1 MEVIVCRGVED
12 HLSKTPTN
20 SGTKQVLLTYKSRKA
35 TSQKGKT
42 MSTINTNEHNN
53 TMNTNNKEEVTMMTI
68 EEAKRVIK
76 ESLGKR
82 MTLAEVAK
90 IDELRK
96 FVDENE
102 KQDVASINAN
112 STVATPVTKAPTKAP
127 TKAAKPAAASK
138 DTKAYRTNM
147 DAGVTKMTNEELSLK
162 ALYEK
167 FPVVLAQGTVINL
180 LQEAI
185 DNGTLMELIKA
196 SADAHHSGDV
206 LAQVK
211 VLRINLSSKKTNLKK
226 GIGTH
231 GSVEIEEIRIETLD
245 TFFNKLYEELG
256 GKKTAGKFGRV
267 SADSKA
273 KYDLDDADINALA
286 ECNDIAVLT
295 AYYNS
300 IASFKA
306 KNAQKTKHKD
316 GNFCGYWSGAALARI
331 DYMVAVI
338 NRRREIIRK
347 GSSLIVPVYAP
358 KPNDWYDADEQ
369 ATAQPTQAE
378 AQLDALRAKFT
389 EELMAKKG
397 GKALTKKELE
407 MIDTAVETYSKFM
420 S

>member
-1 MEVIVCRGVED
+1 
-12 HLSKTPTN
+12 
-20 SGTKQVLLTYKSRKA
+20 
-35 TSQKGKT
+35 
-42 MSTINTNEHNN
+42 
-53 TMNTNNKEEVTMMTI
+53 MMTV

-82 MTLAEVAK
+82 MTLAEAAK

-112 STVATPVTKAPTKAP
+112 SAVTTLVTKAP
-127 TKAAKPAAASK
+127 TKAAKPTAASK

-147 DAGVTKMTNEELSLK
+147 AAGVTKMTNEELSLK

-167 FPVVLAQGTVINL
+167 FPVVLAQGTIINL

-185 DNGTLMELIKA
+185 DNGALMELIKA
-196 SADAHHSGDV
+196 SADAHHSGDI
-206 LAQVK
+206 LTQVK
-211 VLRINLSSKKTNLKK
+211 VLRTNLSSKKTNLKK

-245 TFFNKLYEELG
+245 AFFNKLYEELG
-256 GKKTAGKFGRV
+256 GKKAADKFGRV
-267 SADSKA
+267 SDNSKA
-273 KYDLDDADINALA
+273 KYDLDDEDIKALA

-300 IASFKA
+300 IASFKT

-338 NRRREIIRK
+338 NRRREILRK

-378 AQLDALRAKFT
+378 AQLDALRTKFT
-389 EELMAKKG
+389 EEFKAKKG
-397 GKALTKKELE
+397 GKALTKKDLETIEL
-407 MIDTAVETYSKFM
+407 AVETYSKFM

>member
-1 MEVIVCRGVED
+1 
-12 HLSKTPTN
+12 
-20 SGTKQVLLTYKSRKA
+20 
-35 TSQKGKT
+35 
-42 MSTINTNEHNN
+42 MSTINANEHNN
-53 TMNTNNKEEVTMMTI
+53 TMNTNNKEEVTMTV
-68 EEAKRVIK
+68 EEAKKVVK

-82 MTLAEVAK
+82 MTIAEADK
-90 IDELRK
+90 LDALRK
-96 FVDENE
+96 FIAENE

-112 STVATPVTKAPTKAP
+112 STVATPVTKAP

-162 ALYEK
+162 SLYEK

-185 DNGTLMELIKA
+185 DNGTLMELIKE
-196 SADAHHSGDV
+196 SAEAHHSGDV
-206 LAQVK
+206 PAQVK
-211 VLRINLSSKKTNLKK
+211 VLRTNLSSKKTNLKK

-245 TFFNKLYEELG
+245 KFLNGLYEELG
-256 GKKTAGKFGRV
+256 GKKAADKFGRV
-267 SADSKA
+267 SDNSKA
-273 KYDLDDADINALA
+273 KYDLDDEDINALA

-300 IASFKA
+300 IASFKT

-338 NRRREIIRK
+338 NRRREILRK

-369 ATAQPTQAE
+369 ATAQPAQAE

-389 EELMAKKG
+389 EEFKAKKG
-397 GKALTKKELE
+397 GKALTKKEQE
-407 MIDTAVETYSKFM
+407 MIELAVETYSKFL

>member
-1 MEVIVCRGVED
+1 
-12 HLSKTPTN
+12 
-20 SGTKQVLLTYKSRKA
+20 
-35 TSQKGKT
+35 
-42 MSTINTNEHNN
+42 MSTINLNECNN
-53 TMNTNNKEEVTMMTI
+53 TMNTNNKEEVTMTV
-68 EEAKRVIK
+68 EEAKKVVK

-82 MTLAEVAK
+82 MTIAEADK
-90 IDELRK
+90 LDALRK
-96 FVDENE
+96 FIAENE
-102 KQDVASINAN
+102 KPDVASINAN
-112 STVATPVTKAPTKAP
+112 STVSTPVTKAP

-162 ALYEK
+162 SLYEK

-185 DNGTLMELIKA
+185 DNGALMELIKA

-211 VLRINLSSKKTNLKK
+211 VLRTNLSSKKTNLKK

-245 TFFNKLYEELG
+245 KFLNGLYEELG
-256 GKKTAGKFGRV
+256 GKKAADKFGRV
-267 SADSKA
+267 SDNSKA
-273 KYDLDDADINALA
+273 KYDLDDEDIKALA

-300 IASFKA
+300 IASFKT

-369 ATAQPTQAE
+369 TTAQPTQAE
-378 AQLDALRAKFT
+378 AQLDALRTKFT
-389 EELMAKKG
+389 EEFKAKKG
-397 GKALTKKELE
+397 GKALTKKEQE
-407 MIDTAVETYSKFM
+407 MIELAVETYSKFM

>member
-1 MEVIVCRGVED
+1 
-12 HLSKTPTN
+12 
-20 SGTKQVLLTYKSRKA
+20 
-35 TSQKGKT
+35 
-42 MSTINTNEHNN
+42 MSTINAKKHNT
-53 TMNTNNKEEVTMMTI
+53 TMNTNNKEEVTMTV
-68 EEAKRVIK
+68 EEAKKVVK

-82 MTLAEVAK
+82 MTIAEADK
-90 IDELRK
+90 LDALRK
-96 FVDENE
+96 FIAENE

-112 STVATPVTKAPTKAP
+112 STVATPVTKAP

-162 ALYEK
+162 SLYEK
-167 FPVVLAQGTVINL
+167 FPVVLVQGTVINT

-185 DNGTLMELIKA
+185 DNGDLMELIKA

-211 VLRINLSSKKTNLKK
+211 VLRTNLSSKKTNLKK

-245 TFFNKLYEELG
+245 KFLNGLYEELG
-256 GKKTAGKFGRV
+256 GKKAADKFGRV
-267 SADSKA
+267 SDNSKA
-273 KYDLDDADINALA
+273 KYDLDDADIKALA
-286 ECNDIAVLT
+286 ECNDSAVLT

-300 IASFKA
+300 IASFKT

-358 KPNDWYDADEQ
+358 KPNDWYDADEA

-389 EELMAKKG
+389 EEFKAKKG
-397 GKALTKKELE
+397 GKALTKKEQE
-407 MIDTAVETYSKFM
+407 MIELAVETYSKFM

>member
-1 MEVIVCRGVED
+1 
-12 HLSKTPTN
+12 
-20 SGTKQVLLTYKSRKA
+20 
-35 TSQKGKT
+35 
-42 MSTINTNEHNN
+42 MSTINAKKHNT
-53 TMNTNNKEEVTMMTI
+53 TMNTNNKEEVTMTV
-68 EEAKRVIK
+68 EEAKKVVK

-82 MTLAEVAK
+82 MTIAEADK
-90 IDELRK
+90 LDALRK
-96 FVDENE
+96 FIAENE

-112 STVATPVTKAPTKAP
+112 STVATPVTKAP

-162 ALYEK
+162 SLYEK
-167 FPVVLAQGTVINL
+167 FPVVLVQGTVINT

-185 DNGTLMELIKA
+185 DNGALMELIKA
-196 SADAHHSGDV
+196 SAEAHHSGDV

-211 VLRINLSSKKTNLKK
+211 VLRTNLSSKKTNLKK

-245 TFFNKLYEELG
+245 KFLNGLYEELG
-256 GKKTAGKFGRV
+256 GKKAADKFGRV
-267 SADSKA
+267 SDNSKA
-273 KYDLDDADINALA
+273 KYDLDDEDIKALA
-286 ECNDIAVLT
+286 ECSDIAVLT

-300 IASFKA
+300 IASFKT

-389 EELMAKKG
+389 EEFKAKKG
-397 GKALTKKELE
+397 GKALTKKEQE
-407 MIDTAVETYSKFM
+407 MIELAVETYSKFM

>member
-1 MEVIVCRGVED
+1 
-12 HLSKTPTN
+12 
-20 SGTKQVLLTYKSRKA
+20 
-35 TSQKGKT
+35 
-42 MSTINTNEHNN
+42 MSTINANEHNN
-53 TMNTNNKEEVTMMTI
+53 TMNTNNKEEVTMTV
-68 EEAKRVIK
+68 EEAKKVVK

-82 MTLAEVAK
+82 MTIAEADK
-90 IDELRK
+90 LDALRK
-96 FVDENE
+96 FIAENE

-112 STVATPVTKAPTKAP
+112 STVATPVTKAP

-162 ALYEK
+162 SLYEK

-185 DNGTLMELIKA
+185 DNGVLMELIKA

-211 VLRINLSSKKTNLKK
+211 VLRTNLSSKKTNLKK

-245 TFFNKLYEELG
+245 KFLNGLYEELG
-256 GKKTAGKFGRV
+256 GKKAADKFGRV
-267 SADSKA
+267 SADNKA
-273 KYDLDDADINALA
+273 KYDLDDEDIRALA

-300 IASFKA
+300 IASFKT

-389 EELMAKKG
+389 EEFKAKKG
-397 GKALTKKELE
+397 GKALTKKEQE
-407 MIDTAVETYSKFM
+407 MIELAVETYSKFM

>member
-1 MEVIVCRGVED
+1 
-12 HLSKTPTN
+12 
-20 SGTKQVLLTYKSRKA
+20 
-35 TSQKGKT
+35 

-53 TMNTNNKEEVTMMTI
+53 TMNTNNKEEVTMMTV

-82 MTLAEVAK
+82 MTLAEAAK

-96 FVDENE
+96 FVAENE
-102 KQDVASINAN
+102 KQNVASINAN
-112 STVATPVTKAPTKAP
+112 STVATPVTKAP

-162 ALYEK
+162 SLYEK
-167 FPVVLAQGTVINL
+167 FPVVLAQGTIINL

-185 DNGTLMELIKA
+185 DNGALMELIKA

-211 VLRINLSSKKTNLKK
+211 VLRTNLSSKKTNLKK

-245 TFFNKLYEELG
+245 KFFNKLYEELG
-256 GKKTAGKFGRV
+256 GKKAADKFGRV
-267 SADSKA
+267 SADNKA
-273 KYDLDDADINALA
+273 KYDLDDEDINALA

-300 IASFKA
+300 IASFKT

-338 NRRREIIRK
+338 NRRREILRK

-358 KPNDWYDADEQ
+358 KPKDWYDADEQ

-378 AQLDALRAKFT
+378 AQLDALRTKFT
-389 EELMAKKG
+389 EEFKAKKG
-397 GKALTKKELE
+397 GKALTKKEQE
-407 MIDTAVETYSKFM
+407 MIELAVETYSKFM

>member
-1 MEVIVCRGVED
+1 
-12 HLSKTPTN
+12 
-20 SGTKQVLLTYKSRKA
+20 
-35 TSQKGKT
+35 
-42 MSTINTNEHNN
+42 MSTINANEHNN
-53 TMNTNNKEEVTMMTI
+53 TMNTNNKEEVTMTV
-68 EEAKRVIK
+68 EEAKKVVK

-82 MTLAEVAK
+82 MTIAEADK
-90 IDELRK
+90 LDALRK
-96 FVDENE
+96 FIAENE

-112 STVATPVTKAPTKAP
+112 STVATPVTKAP

-162 ALYEK
+162 SLYEK

-185 DNGTLMELIKA
+185 DNGTLMELIKE
-196 SADAHHSGDV
+196 SAEAHHSGDV
-206 LAQVK
+206 PAQVK
-211 VLRINLSSKKTNLKK
+211 VLRTNLSSKKTNLKK

-245 TFFNKLYEELG
+245 KFLNGLYEELG
-256 GKKTAGKFGRV
+256 GKKAADKFGRV
-267 SADSKA
+267 SDNSKA
-273 KYDLDDADINALA
+273 KYDLDDEDINALA

-300 IASFKA
+300 IASFKT

-338 NRRREIIRK
+338 NRRREILRK

-389 EELMAKKG
+389 EEFKAKKG
-397 GKALTKKELE
+397 GKALTKKEQE
-407 MIDTAVETYSKFM
+407 MIELAVETYSKFL

>member
-1 MEVIVCRGVED
+1 
-12 HLSKTPTN
+12 
-20 SGTKQVLLTYKSRKA
+20 
-35 TSQKGKT
+35 
-42 MSTINTNEHNN
+42 MSTINAKKHNT
-53 TMNTNNKEEVTMMTI
+53 TMNTNNKEEVTMTV
-68 EEAKRVIK
+68 EEAKKVVK

-82 MTLAEVAK
+82 MTIAEADK
-90 IDELRK
+90 LDALRK
-96 FVDENE
+96 FIAENE

-112 STVATPVTKAPTKAP
+112 STVATPVTKAP

-162 ALYEK
+162 SLYEK
-167 FPVVLAQGTVINL
+167 FPVVLVQGTVINT

-185 DNGTLMELIKA
+185 DNGDLMELIKA

-211 VLRINLSSKKTNLKK
+211 VLRTNLSSKKTNLKK

-245 TFFNKLYEELG
+245 KFLNGLYEELG
-256 GKKTAGKFGRV
+256 GKKAADKFGRV
-267 SADSKA
+267 SDNSKA
-273 KYDLDDADINALA
+273 KYDLDDADIKALA

-300 IASFKA
+300 IASFKT

-358 KPNDWYDADEQ
+358 KPNDWYDADEA

-389 EELMAKKG
+389 EEFKAKKG
-397 GKALTKKELE
+397 GKALTKKEQE
-407 MIDTAVETYSKFM
+407 MIELAVETYSKFM

>member
-1 MEVIVCRGVED
+1 
-12 HLSKTPTN
+12 
-20 SGTKQVLLTYKSRKA
+20 
-35 TSQKGKT
+35 
-42 MSTINTNEHNN
+42 MSTINAKKHNT
-53 TMNTNNKEEVTMMTI
+53 TMNTNNKEEVTMTV
-68 EEAKRVIK
+68 EEAEKIIK

-82 MTLAEVAK
+82 MTVEEAAK
-90 IDELRK
+90 INELRK
-96 FVDENE
+96 FVDENN
-102 KQDVASINAN
+102 KQTLASINAN
-112 STVATPVTKAPTKAP
+112 SAVSHKADAPAKKVTKAPKTTTAN
-127 TKAAKPAAASK
+127 K

-147 DAGVTKMTNEELSLK
+147 DAGVTKLSSGELSLK

-167 FPVVLAQGTVINL
+167 FPVVLAQGTVINI

-196 SADAHHSGDV
+196 SAEAHHSGNI
-206 LAQVK
+206 LEQVK
-211 VLRINLSSKKTNLKK
+211 VLRTNLSSKKTNLKK

-231 GSVEIEEIRIETLD
+231 GSVAIEEIRIATLD
-245 TFFNKLYEELG
+245 KFLNGLYEELG
-256 GKKTAGKFGRV
+256 GKKAADKFGRV
-267 SADSKA
+267 SDNSKA
-273 KYDLDDADINALA
+273 KYDLDDDDINALA
-286 ECNDIAVLT
+286 DCNDIAVLT

-300 IASFKA
+300 IASFKT

-347 GSSLIVPVYAP
+347 GNSLIVPVYAP
-358 KPNDWYDADEQ
+358 KPNDWYDADEA

-389 EELMAKKG
+389 EEFKAKRKD
-397 GKALTKKELE
+397 GKLTKKDLETIEL
-407 MIDTAVETYSKFM
+407 AVETYSKFM

>member
-1 MEVIVCRGVED
+1 
-12 HLSKTPTN
+12 
-20 SGTKQVLLTYKSRKA
+20 
-35 TSQKGKT
+35 
-42 MSTINTNEHNN
+42 MSTINLNECNT
-53 TMNTNNKEEVTMMTI
+53 TMNTNNKEEVTMTV

-76 ESLGKR
+76 ESLGKH
-82 MTLAEVAK
+82 MTLAEATK

-96 FVDENE
+96 YVAENE
-102 KQDVASINAN
+102 KQNVASINAN
-112 STVATPVTKAPTKAP
+112 STVATPVTKATTKV
-127 TKAAKPAAASK
+127 AKPAAASK

-162 ALYEK
+162 SLYEK

-185 DNGTLMELIKA
+185 DNGTLMELIKS

-211 VLRINLSSKKTNLKK
+211 VLRTNLSSKKTNLKK

-245 TFFNKLYEELG
+245 KFLNGLYEELG
-256 GKKTAGKFGRV
+256 GKNAADKFGRV
-267 SADSKA
+267 SDNSKA
-273 KYDLDDADINALA
+273 KYDLDDEDINALA

-300 IASFKA
+300 IASFKT

-389 EELMAKKG
+389 EEFKAKKG
-397 GKALTKKELE
+397 GKALTKKEQE
-407 MIDTAVETYSKFM
+407 MIELAVETYSKFM

>member
-1 MEVIVCRGVED
+1 
-12 HLSKTPTN
+12 
-20 SGTKQVLLTYKSRKA
+20 
-35 TSQKGKT
+35 
-42 MSTINTNEHNN
+42 MSTINANEHNN
-53 TMNTNNKEEVTMMTI
+53 TMNTNNKEEVTMTV
-68 EEAKRVIK
+68 EEAKKVVK

-82 MTLAEVAK
+82 MTIAEADK
-90 IDELRK
+90 LDALRK
-96 FVDENE
+96 FIAENE

-112 STVATPVTKAPTKAP
+112 STVATPVTKAP

-162 ALYEK
+162 SLYEK

-185 DNGTLMELIKA
+185 DNGALMELIKA

-211 VLRINLSSKKTNLKK
+211 VLRTNLSSKKTNLKK

-245 TFFNKLYEELG
+245 KFLNGLYEELG
-256 GKKTAGKFGRV
+256 GKKAADKFGRV
-267 SADSKA
+267 SDNSKA
-273 KYDLDDADINALA
+273 KYDLDDEDIKALA

-300 IASFKA
+300 IASFKT

-389 EELMAKKG
+389 EEFKAKKG
-397 GKALTKKELE
+397 GKALTKKEQE
-407 MIDTAVETYSKFM
+407 MIELAVETYSKFM

>member
-1 MEVIVCRGVED
+1 MN
-12 HLSKTPTN
+12 L
-20 SGTKQVLLTYKSRKA
+20 QSRKA
-35 TSQKGKT
+35 KSQKGKRT

-53 TMNTNNKEEVTMMTI
+53 TMNTNNKEEVTMMTV
-68 EEAKRVIK
+68 EEAKRIIK

-82 MTLAEVAK
+82 MTLAEATK

-96 FVDENE
+96 YVAENE
-102 KQDVASINAN
+102 KQNVASINAN
-112 STVATPVTKAPTKAP
+112 STVATPVTKAP

-162 ALYEK
+162 SLYEK
-167 FPVVLAQGTVINL
+167 FPVVLAQGTIINL

-185 DNGTLMELIKA
+185 DNGALMELIKA

-211 VLRINLSSKKTNLKK
+211 VLRTNLSSKKTNLKK

-245 TFFNKLYEELG
+245 KFFNKLYEELG
-256 GKKTAGKFGRV
+256 GKKAADKFGRV
-267 SADSKA
+267 SADNKA
-273 KYDLDDADINALA
+273 KYDLDDEDINALA

-300 IASFKA
+300 IASFKT

-378 AQLDALRAKFT
+378 AQLEALRTKFT
-389 EELMAKKG
+389 EEFKAKKG
-397 GKALTKKELE
+397 GKALTKKEQE
-407 MIDTAVETYSKFM
+407 MIELAVETYSKFM

>member
-1 MEVIVCRGVED
+1 
-12 HLSKTPTN
+12 
-20 SGTKQVLLTYKSRKA
+20 
-35 TSQKGKT
+35 
-42 MSTINTNEHNN
+42 MSTINLNECNN
-53 TMNTNNKEEVTMMTI
+53 TMNTNNKEEVTMTV
-68 EEAKRVIK
+68 EEAKKVVK

-82 MTLAEVAK
+82 MTIAEADK
-90 IDELRK
+90 LDALRK
-96 FVDENE
+96 FIAENE

-112 STVATPVTKAPTKAP
+112 STVSTPVTKAPTKV
-127 TKAAKPAAASK
+127 AKPVAASK
-138 DTKAYRTNM
+138 DTKTYRTNM

-185 DNGTLMELIKA
+185 DNGALMELIKA
-196 SADAHHSGDV
+196 SAEAHHSGDV

-211 VLRINLSSKKTNLKK
+211 VRRTNLSSKKTNLKK

-245 TFFNKLYEELG
+245 KFLNGLYEELG
-256 GKKTAGKFGRV
+256 GKKAADKFGRV
-267 SADSKA
+267 SDNSKA
-273 KYDLDDADINALA
+273 KYDLDDEDIKALA

-300 IASFKA
+300 IASFKT

-378 AQLDALRAKFT
+378 AQLAALRAKFT
-389 EELMAKKG
+389 EEFKAKKG
-397 GKALTKKELE
+397 GKALTKKEQE
-407 MIDTAVETYSKFM
+407 MIELAVETYSKFM

>member
-1 MEVIVCRGVED
+1 MQRSRGPPEQGIR
-12 HLSKTPTN
+12 KTQEQN
-20 SGTKQVLLTYKSRKA
+20 KYLWTYKSRAAKG
-35 TSQKGKT
+35 QKGKRT
-42 MSTINTNEHNN
+42 MSTINANEHNN
-53 TMNTNNKEEVTMMTI
+53 TMNTNNKEEVTMMTV

-82 MTLAEVAK
+82 MTRAEATK

-96 FVDENE
+96 FVAENE

-112 STVATPVTKAPTKAP
+112 STVATPVTKAT

-162 ALYEK
+162 SLYEK

-185 DNGTLMELIKA
+185 DNGELMELIKA
-196 SADAHHSGDV
+196 SADAHHSGDI

-211 VLRINLSSKKTNLKK
+211 VLRTNLSSKKTNLKK

-231 GSVEIEEIRIETLD
+231 GSVEIEEIRVETLD
-245 TFFNKLYEELG
+245 KFLNGLYEELG
-256 GKKTAGKFGRV
+256 GKKAADKFGRV

-273 KYDLDDADINALA
+273 KYDLDDEDIKALA

-300 IASFKA
+300 IASFKT

-338 NRRREIIRK
+338 NRRREILRK

-378 AQLDALRAKFT
+378 AQLDALRTKFT
-389 EELMAKKG
+389 EEFKAKKG
-397 GKALTKKELE
+397 GKALTKKEQE
-407 MIDTAVETYSKFM
+407 MIELAVETYSKFM

>member
-1 MEVIVCRGVED
+1 
-12 HLSKTPTN
+12 
-20 SGTKQVLLTYKSRKA
+20 
-35 TSQKGKT
+35 

-53 TMNTNNKEEVTMMTI
+53 TMNTNNKEEVTMMTV

-82 MTLAEVAK
+82 MTLAEATK

-96 FVDENE
+96 FVAENE
-102 KQDVASINAN
+102 KQNVASINAN
-112 STVATPVTKAPTKAP
+112 STVATPVTKAPTKAS
-127 TKAAKPAAASK
+127 KPAAASK
-138 DTKAYRTNM
+138 DTKTYRTNM

-167 FPVVLAQGTVINL
+167 FPVVLAQGTIINL

-185 DNGTLMELIKA
+185 DNGALMELIKA

-211 VLRINLSSKKTNLKK
+211 VLRTNLSSKKTNLKK

-245 TFFNKLYEELG
+245 KFLNGLYEELG
-256 GKKTAGKFGRV
+256 GKKAADKFGRV
-267 SADSKA
+267 SDNSKA
-273 KYDLDDADINALA
+273 KYDLDDEDINALA

-300 IASFKA
+300 IASFKT

-338 NRRREIIRK
+338 NRRREILRK

-369 ATAQPTQAE
+369 ATAQPTQAA
-378 AQLDALRAKFT
+378 AQLEALRTKFT
-389 EELMAKKG
+389 EEFKAKKG
-397 GKALTKKELE
+397 GKALTKKDLETIEL
-407 MIDTAVETYSKFM
+407 AVETYSKFM

>member
-1 MEVIVCRGVED
+1 
-12 HLSKTPTN
+12 
-20 SGTKQVLLTYKSRKA
+20 
-35 TSQKGKT
+35 
-42 MSTINTNEHNN
+42 MSTINTINTNEHNN
-53 TMNTNNKEEVTMMTI
+53 TMNTNNKEEVTMMTV

-82 MTLAEVAK
+82 MTLAEAAK

-112 STVATPVTKAPTKAP
+112 STVATPVTKAAKKAP
-127 TKAAKPAAASK
+127 TKASKPAAASK
-138 DTKAYRTNM
+138 DTKTYRTNM

-167 FPVVLAQGTVINL
+167 FPVVLAQGTIINL

-185 DNGTLMELIKA
+185 DNGALMELIKE
-196 SADAHHSGDV
+196 SAEAHHSGDV

-211 VLRINLSSKKTNLKK
+211 VLRTNLSSKKTNLKK

-245 TFFNKLYEELG
+245 KFLNGLYEELG
-256 GKKTAGKFGRV
+256 GKKAADKFGRV
-267 SADSKA
+267 SADNKA
-273 KYDLDDADINALA
+273 KYDLDDEDINALA

-300 IASFKA
+300 IASFKT

-338 NRRREIIRK
+338 NRRREILRK

-378 AQLDALRAKFT
+378 AQLDALRTKFT
-389 EELMAKKG
+389 EEFKAKKG
-397 GKALTKKELE
+397 GKALTKKEQE
-407 MIDTAVETYSKFM
+407 MIELAVETYSKFM

>member
-1 MEVIVCRGVED
+1 
-12 HLSKTPTN
+12 
-20 SGTKQVLLTYKSRKA
+20 
-35 TSQKGKT
+35 
-42 MSTINTNEHNN
+42 MSTINANEHNN
-53 TMNTNNKEEVTMMTI
+53 TMNTNNKEEVTMMTV

-82 MTLAEVAK
+82 MTLAEAAK

-112 STVATPVTKAPTKAP
+112 STVATPVTKAATKAP
-127 TKAAKPAAASK
+127 TKAAKPVAASK
-138 DTKAYRTNM
+138 DTKTYRTNM
-147 DAGVTKMTNEELSLK
+147 AAGVTKMTNEELSLK

-167 FPVVLAQGTVINL
+167 FPVVLAQGTIINL

-185 DNGTLMELIKA
+185 DNGALMELIKE
-196 SADAHHSGDV
+196 SAEAHHSGDV

-211 VLRINLSSKKTNLKK
+211 VLRTNLSSKKTNLKK

-245 TFFNKLYEELG
+245 KFLNGLYEELG
-256 GKKTAGKFGRV
+256 GKKAADKFGRV
-267 SADSKA
+267 SADNKA
-273 KYDLDDADINALA
+273 KYDLDDEDINALA

-300 IASFKA
+300 IASFKT

-378 AQLDALRAKFT
+378 AQLEALRTKFT
-389 EELMAKKG
+389 EEFKAKKG
-397 GKALTKKELE
+397 GKALTKKDLETIEL
-407 MIDTAVETYSKFM
+407 AVETYSKFM

>member
-1 MEVIVCRGVED
+1 MG
-12 HLSKTPTN
+12 
-20 SGTKQVLLTYKSRKA
+20 
-35 TSQKGKT
+35 
-42 MSTINTNEHNN
+42 TINTNKHNN
-53 TMNTNNKEEVTMMTI
+53 TMNTNNKEEVTMMTV

-76 ESLGKR
+76 ESLCKR
-82 MTLAEVAK
+82 MTLAEAAK
-90 IDELRK
+90 IDALRK

-112 STVATPVTKAPTKAP
+112 STVATPVTKAPTKA
-127 TKAAKPAAASK
+127 AKPAAASK

-147 DAGVTKMTNEELSLK
+147 DAGVTKITNEELSLK
-162 ALYEK
+162 SLYEK
-167 FPVVLAQGTVINL
+167 FPVVLAQGTIINL
-180 LQEAI
+180 LEEAI

-211 VLRINLSSKKTNLKK
+211 VLRTNLSSKKTNLKK

-245 TFFNKLYEELG
+245 KFFNKLYEELG
-256 GKKTAGKFGRV
+256 GKKAADKFGRV
-267 SADSKA
+267 SADNKA
-273 KYDLDDADINALA
+273 KYDLDDEDINALA

-300 IASFKA
+300 IASFKT

-378 AQLDALRAKFT
+378 AQLEALRTKFT
-389 EELMAKKG
+389 EEFKAKKG
-397 GKALTKKELE
+397 GKALTKKDLETIEL
-407 MIDTAVETYSKFM
+407 AVETYSKFM

>member
-1 MEVIVCRGVED
+1 
-12 HLSKTPTN
+12 
-20 SGTKQVLLTYKSRKA
+20 
-35 TSQKGKT
+35 
-42 MSTINTNEHNN
+42 MSTINAKKHNT
-53 TMNTNNKEEVTMMTI
+53 TMNTNNKEEVTMTV
-68 EEAKRVIK
+68 EEAKKVVK

-82 MTLAEVAK
+82 MTIAEADK
-90 IDELRK
+90 LDALRK
-96 FVDENE
+96 FIAENE

-112 STVATPVTKAPTKAP
+112 STVATPVTKAP

-162 ALYEK
+162 SLYEK
-167 FPVVLAQGTVINL
+167 FPVVLVQGTVINT

-185 DNGTLMELIKA
+185 DNGALMELIKA
-196 SADAHHSGDV
+196 SAEAHHSGDV

-211 VLRINLSSKKTNLKK
+211 VLRTNLSSKKTNLKK

-245 TFFNKLYEELG
+245 KFLNGLYEELG
-256 GKKTAGKFGRV
+256 GKKAADKFGRV
-267 SADSKA
+267 SDNSKA
-273 KYDLDDADINALA
+273 KYDLDDADIKALA

-300 IASFKA
+300 IASFKT

-358 KPNDWYDADEQ
+358 KPNDWYDADEA

-389 EELMAKKG
+389 EEFKAKKG
-397 GKALTKKELE
+397 GKALTKKEQE
-407 MIDTAVETYSKFM
+407 MIELAVETYSKFM

>member
-1 MEVIVCRGVED
+1 
-12 HLSKTPTN
+12 
-20 SGTKQVLLTYKSRKA
+20 
-35 TSQKGKT
+35 
-42 MSTINTNEHNN
+42 MSTINAKKHNN
-53 TMNTNNKEEVTMMTI
+53 TTNINKEDVTMTV
-68 EEAKRVIK
+68 EEAKKIVK

-82 MTLAEVAK
+82 MTIAEADK
-90 IDELRK
+90 LDALRK
-96 FVDENE
+96 FIAENE

-112 STVATPVTKAPTKAP
+112 STVATPVTKAP

-162 ALYEK
+162 SLYEK
-167 FPVVLAQGTVINL
+167 FPVVLVQGTVINT

-185 DNGTLMELIKA
+185 DNGALMELIKA
-196 SADAHHSGDV
+196 SAEAHHSGDV

-211 VLRINLSSKKTNLKK
+211 VLRTNLSSKKTNLKK

-245 TFFNKLYEELG
+245 KFLNGLYEELG
-256 GKKTAGKFGRV
+256 GKKAADKFGRV
-267 SADSKA
+267 SDNSKA
-273 KYDLDDADINALA
+273 KYDLDDEDIKALA

-300 IASFKA
+300 IASFKT

-331 DYMVAVI
+331 DYIVAVI

-378 AQLDALRAKFT
+378 AQLDALRTKFT
-389 EELMAKKG
+389 EEFKAKKG
-397 GKALTKKELE
+397 GKALTKKEQE
-407 MIDTAVETYSKFM
+407 MIELAVETYSKFM

>member
-1 MEVIVCRGVED
+1 MG
-12 HLSKTPTN
+12 
-20 SGTKQVLLTYKSRKA
+20 
-35 TSQKGKT
+35 
-42 MSTINTNEHNN
+42 TINTNECNN
-53 TMNTNNKEEVTMMTI
+53 TMNNNKEDVTMTV
-68 EEAKRVIK
+68 EEAKKVIK

-82 MTLAEVAK
+82 MTIEEAAK
-90 IDELRK
+90 INALRD
-96 FVDENE
+96 FVYENE
-102 KQDVASINAN
+102 KQTLASINEN
-112 STVATPVTKAPTKAP
+112 SKVSHAKAAPTKAA

-162 ALYEK
+162 SLYEK
-167 FPVVLAQGTVINL
+167 FPVVLVQGTVINT

-185 DNGTLMELIKA
+185 DNGALMELIKA
-196 SADAHHSGDV
+196 SAEAHHSGDI

-211 VLRINLSSKKTNLKK
+211 VLRTNLSSKKTNLKK

-245 TFFNKLYEELG
+245 KFLNGLYEELG
-256 GKKTAGKFGRV
+256 GKKAADKFGRV
-267 SADSKA
+267 SDNSKA
-273 KYDLDDADINALA
+273 KYDLDDEDIKALA

-300 IASFKA
+300 IASFKT

-389 EELMAKKG
+389 EEFKAKKG
-397 GKALTKKELE
+397 GKALTKKEQE
-407 MIDTAVETYSKFM
+407 MIELAVETYSKFM

>member
-1 MEVIVCRGVED
+1 
-12 HLSKTPTN
+12 
-20 SGTKQVLLTYKSRKA
+20 
-35 TSQKGKT
+35 

-53 TMNTNNKEEVTMMTI
+53 TMNTNNKEEVTMMTV

-76 ESLGKR
+76 ESLGKH
-82 MTLAEVAK
+82 MTLAEATK

-96 FVDENE
+96 YVAENE

-112 STVATPVTKAPTKAP
+112 STVTTPVTKAPTKA
-127 TKAAKPAAASK
+127 TKPAAASK

-162 ALYEK
+162 SLYEK

-185 DNGTLMELIKA
+185 DNGALMELIKA
-196 SADAHHSGDV
+196 SADAHHSGDI

-211 VLRINLSSKKTNLKK
+211 VLRTNLSSKKTNLKK

-245 TFFNKLYEELG
+245 KFLNGLYGELG
-256 GKKTAGKFGRV
+256 GKKAADKFGRV

-273 KYDLDDADINALA
+273 KYDLDDDDISALA

-300 IASFKA
+300 IASFKT

-378 AQLDALRAKFT
+378 AQLDALREKFT
-389 EELMAKKG
+389 EEFKAKKG
-397 GKALTKKELE
+397 GKALTKKEQE
-407 MIDTAVETYSKFM
+407 MIELAVETYSKFM

>member
-1 MEVIVCRGVED
+1 MQRSRGPPEYCT
-12 HLSKTPTN
+12 HKT
-20 SGTKQVLLTYKSRKA
+20 QEQAILWAYKSRKA
-35 TSQKGKT
+35 KSQKGKRT
-42 MSTINTNEHNN
+42 MSTINANEHNN
-53 TMNTNNKEEVTMMTI
+53 TMNTNNKEEVTMTV
-68 EEAKRVIK
+68 EEAKKVIK

-82 MTLAEVAK
+82 MTLAEADK
-90 IDELRK
+90 LDALRK
-96 FVDENE
+96 FVADNE

-112 STVATPVTKAPTKAP
+112 STVATPVTKAPTKA
-127 TKAAKPAAASK
+127 AKPAAASK
-138 DTKAYRTNM
+138 DAKAYRTNM

-185 DNGTLMELIKA
+185 DNGALMELIKA

-211 VLRINLSSKKTNLKK
+211 VLRTNLSSKKTNLKK

-245 TFFNKLYEELG
+245 KFLNGLYEELG
-256 GKKTAGKFGRV
+256 GKKAADKFGRV
-267 SADSKA
+267 SDNSKA
-273 KYDLDDADINALA
+273 KYDLDDEDIKALA

-300 IASFKA
+300 IASFKT

-358 KPNDWYDADEQ
+358 KPNDWYDADEA

-378 AQLDALRAKFT
+378 VQLDALRAKFT
-389 EELMAKKG
+389 EEFKAKKG
-397 GKALTKKELE
+397 GKALTKKEQE
-407 MIDTAVETYSKFM
+407 MIELAVETYSKFM

>member
-1 MEVIVCRGVED
+1 MQRSRGPPEQST
-12 HLSKTPTN
+12 HKT
-20 SGTKQVLLTYKSRKA
+20 QEQIIIMDLQSRKA
-35 TSQKGKT
+35 KSQKGKRT
-42 MSTINTNEHNN
+42 MSTINLNEHNS
-53 TMNTNNKEEVTMMTI
+53 TMNTNKEDVTMTV
-68 EEAKRVIK
+68 EEAKKILK

-82 MTLAEVAK
+82 MTLEKAAK
-90 IDELRK
+90 LDELRK
-96 FVDENE
+96 FVAENE
-102 KQDVASINAN
+102 KQNVASINAN
-112 STVATPVTKAPTKAP
+112 STVATPVTKAPTKV
-127 TKAAKPAAASK
+127 AKPIAANK
-138 DTKAYRTNM
+138 DNKAYRTNM
-147 DAGVTKMTNEELSLK
+147 DAGVTKMTNVELSLK

-180 LQEAI
+180 LQEAV

-196 SADAHHSGDV
+196 SADAHHSGDI

-211 VLRINLSSKKTNLKK
+211 VLRTNLSSKKTNLKK

-245 TFFNKLYEELG
+245 KFFNKLYEELG
-256 GKKTAGKFGRV
+256 GKKAADKFGRV

-273 KYDLDDADINALA
+273 KYDLDDEDISALA

-300 IASFKA
+300 IASFKT

-358 KPNDWYDADEQ
+358 KPNDWYDADEA

-389 EELMAKKG
+389 EEFKAKKG
-397 GKALTKKELE
+397 GKALTKKDLETIEL
-407 MIDTAVETYSKFM
+407 AVETYSKFM

>member
-1 MEVIVCRGVED
+1 
-12 HLSKTPTN
+12 
-20 SGTKQVLLTYKSRKA
+20 
-35 TSQKGKT
+35 

-53 TMNTNNKEEVTMMTI
+53 TMNTNNKEEVTMMTV
-68 EEAKRVIK
+68 EEAKRIIK

-82 MTLAEVAK
+82 MTLAEATK

-96 FVDENE
+96 YVAENE
-102 KQDVASINAN
+102 KQNVASINAN
-112 STVATPVTKAPTKAP
+112 STVATPVTKAP

-162 ALYEK
+162 SLYEK
-167 FPVVLAQGTVINL
+167 FPVVLAQGTIINL

-185 DNGTLMELIKA
+185 DNGALMELIKA

-211 VLRINLSSKKTNLKK
+211 VLRTNLSSKKTNLKK

-245 TFFNKLYEELG
+245 KFFNKLYEELG
-256 GKKTAGKFGRV
+256 GKKAADKFGRV
-267 SADSKA
+267 SADNKA
-273 KYDLDDADINALA
+273 KYDLDDEDINALA

-300 IASFKA
+300 IASFKT

-378 AQLDALRAKFT
+378 AQLEALRTKFT
-389 EELMAKKG
+389 EEFKAKKG
-397 GKALTKKELE
+397 GKALTKKEQE
-407 MIDTAVETYSKFM
+407 MIELAVETYSKFM

>member
-1 MEVIVCRGVED
+1 MD
-12 HLSKTPTN
+12 L
-20 SGTKQVLLTYKSRKA
+20 QYKVGRLKARKE
-35 TSQKGKT
+35 KI
-42 MSTINTNEHNN
+42 MSTINTNECNN
-53 TMNTNNKEEVTMMTI
+53 TMNTNNKEEVTMTV
-68 EEAKRVIK
+68 EEAKKVVK

-82 MTLAEVAK
+82 MTIAEADK
-90 IDELRK
+90 LDALRK
-96 FVDENE
+96 FIAENE
-102 KQDVASINAN
+102 KQDIASINAN
-112 STVATPVTKAPTKAP
+112 STVATPVTKAP

-162 ALYEK
+162 SLYEK

-196 SADAHHSGDV
+196 SAEAHHSGDV

-211 VLRINLSSKKTNLKK
+211 VLRTNLSSKKTNLKK

-245 TFFNKLYEELG
+245 KFLNGLYEELG
-256 GKKTAGKFGRV
+256 GKKAADKFGRV
-267 SADSKA
+267 SDNSKA
-273 KYDLDDADINALA
+273 KYDLDDEDIKALA

-300 IASFKA
+300 IASFKT

-389 EELMAKKG
+389 EEFKAKKG
-397 GKALTKKELE
+397 GKALTKKEQE
-407 MIDTAVETYSKFM
+407 MIELAVETYSKFM

>member
-1 MEVIVCRGVED
+1 
-12 HLSKTPTN
+12 
-20 SGTKQVLLTYKSRKA
+20 
-35 TSQKGKT
+35 
-42 MSTINTNEHNN
+42 MSTINANEHNN
-53 TMNTNNKEEVTMMTI
+53 TMNTNNKEEVTMMTV

-82 MTLAEVAK
+82 MTLAEAAK

-102 KQDVASINAN
+102 KQDAASINAN
-112 STVATPVTKAPTKAP
+112 STVATPVTKAPTKA
-127 TKAAKPAAASK
+127 AKPATASK

-162 ALYEK
+162 SLYEK

-185 DNGTLMELIKA
+185 DNGALMELIKS

-211 VLRINLSSKKTNLKK
+211 VLRTNLSSKKTNLKK

-245 TFFNKLYEELG
+245 KFLNGLYEELG
-256 GKKTAGKFGRV
+256 GKKAADKFGRV

-273 KYDLDDADINALA
+273 KYDLDDDDVKALA

-300 IASFKA
+300 IASFKT

-358 KPNDWYDADEQ
+358 KPNNWYDADEQ

-389 EELMAKKG
+389 EEFKAKKG
-397 GKALTKKELE
+397 GKALTKKEQE
-407 MIDTAVETYSKFM
+407 MIELAVETYSKFM

>member
-1 MEVIVCRGVED
+1 
-12 HLSKTPTN
+12 
-20 SGTKQVLLTYKSRKA
+20 
-35 TSQKGKT
+35 

-53 TMNTNNKEEVTMMTI
+53 TMNTNNKEEVTMMTV
-68 EEAKRVIK
+68 EEAKRIIK

-82 MTLAEVAK
+82 MTLAEATK

-96 FVDENE
+96 YVAENE
-102 KQDVASINAN
+102 KQNVASINAN
-112 STVATPVTKAPTKAP
+112 STVATPVIKAPTKAS
-127 TKAAKPAAASK
+127 KPAAASK
-138 DTKAYRTNM
+138 DTKTYRTNM

-167 FPVVLAQGTVINL
+167 FPVVLAQGTIINL

-185 DNGTLMELIKA
+185 DNGALMELIKA

-211 VLRINLSSKKTNLKK
+211 VLRTNLSSKKTNLKK

-245 TFFNKLYEELG
+245 KFFNKLYEELG
-256 GKKTAGKFGRV
+256 GKKAADKFGRV
-267 SADSKA
+267 SADNKA
-273 KYDLDDADINALA
+273 KYDLDDEDINALA

-300 IASFKA
+300 IASFKT

-378 AQLDALRAKFT
+378 AQLDALRTKFT
-389 EELMAKKG
+389 EEFKAKKG
-397 GKALTKKELE
+397 GKALTKKDLETIEL
-407 MIDTAVETYSKFM
+407 AVETYSKFM

>member
-1 MEVIVCRGVED
+1 
-12 HLSKTPTN
+12 
-20 SGTKQVLLTYKSRKA
+20 
-35 TSQKGKT
+35 
-42 MSTINTNEHNN
+42 MSTINAKKHNT
-53 TMNTNNKEEVTMMTI
+53 TMNTNNKEEVTMTV
-68 EEAKRVIK
+68 EEAKKVVK

-82 MTLAEVAK
+82 MTIAEADK
-90 IDELRK
+90 LDALRK
-96 FVDENE
+96 FIAENE

-112 STVATPVTKAPTKAP
+112 STVATPVTKAP

-162 ALYEK
+162 SLYEK
-167 FPVVLAQGTVINL
+167 FPVVLVQGTVINT

-185 DNGTLMELIKA
+185 DNGALMELIKA
-196 SADAHHSGDV
+196 SAEAHHSGDV

-211 VLRINLSSKKTNLKK
+211 VLRTNLSSKKTNLKK

-245 TFFNKLYEELG
+245 KFLNGLYEELG
-256 GKKTAGKFGRV
+256 GKKAADKFGRV
-267 SADSKA
+267 SDNSKA
-273 KYDLDDADINALA
+273 KYDLDDEDIKALA

-300 IASFKA
+300 IASFKT

-389 EELMAKKG
+389 EEFKAKKG
-397 GKALTKKELE
+397 GKALTKKEQE
-407 MIDTAVETYSKFM
+407 MIELAVETYSKFM

>member
-1 MEVIVCRGVED
+1 MG
-12 HLSKTPTN
+12 
-20 SGTKQVLLTYKSRKA
+20 
-35 TSQKGKT
+35 
-42 MSTINTNEHNN
+42 TINTNEHNN
-53 TMNTNNKEEVTMMTI
+53 TMNTNNKEEVTMSTINLNECNNTMNTNNKEEVTMTV
-68 EEAKRVIK
+68 EEAKKVVK

-82 MTLAEVAK
+82 MTLAEADK
-90 IDELRK
+90 IDALRK
-96 FVDENE
+96 FIAENE

-112 STVATPVTKAPTKAP
+112 STVATPVTKAP

-185 DNGTLMELIKA
+185 DNGALMELIKA

-211 VLRINLSSKKTNLKK
+211 VLRTNLSSKKTNLKK

-231 GSVEIEEIRIETLD
+231 GNVEIEEIRIETLD
-245 TFFNKLYEELG
+245 KFLNSLYEELG
-256 GKKTAGKFGRV
+256 GKKAADKFGRV

-273 KYDLDDADINALA
+273 KYDLDDEDITALA
-286 ECNDIAVLT
+286 ECNDLAVLT

-300 IASFKA
+300 IASFKT

-358 KPNDWYDADEQ
+358 KPNDWYDADEA

-378 AQLDALRAKFT
+378 VQLDALRTKFT
-389 EELMAKKG
+389 EEFKAKKG
-397 GKALTKKELE
+397 GKALTKKEQE
-407 MIDTAVETYSKFM
+407 MIELAVETYSKFL

>member
-1 MEVIVCRGVED
+1 
-12 HLSKTPTN
+12 
-20 SGTKQVLLTYKSRKA
+20 
-35 TSQKGKT
+35 
-42 MSTINTNEHNN
+42 MSTINLNECNT
-53 TMNTNNKEEVTMMTI
+53 TMNTNNKEEVTMTV
-68 EEAKRVIK
+68 EEAKKVVK

-82 MTLAEVAK
+82 MTIAEADK
-90 IDELRK
+90 LDALRK
-96 FVDENE
+96 FIAENE

-112 STVATPVTKAPTKAP
+112 STVATPVTKAP

-162 ALYEK
+162 SLYEK

-196 SADAHHSGDV
+196 SAEAHHSGDV

-211 VLRINLSSKKTNLKK
+211 VLRTNLSSKKTNLKK

-245 TFFNKLYEELG
+245 KFLNGLYEELG
-256 GKKTAGKFGRV
+256 GKKAADKFGRV
-267 SADSKA
+267 SADNKA
-273 KYDLDDADINALA
+273 KYDLDDEDINALA
-286 ECNDIAVLT
+286 ACNDIAVLT

-300 IASFKA
+300 IASFKT

-338 NRRREIIRK
+338 NRRREILRK

-389 EELMAKKG
+389 EEFKAKKG
-397 GKALTKKELE
+397 GKALTKKDLETIEL
-407 MIDTAVETYSKFM
+407 AVETYSKFM

>member
-1 MEVIVCRGVED
+1 MEVIVCRGAED
-12 HLSKTPTN
+12 RLSKTL
-20 SGTKQVLLTYKSRKA
+20 TKLRNKTIIWTYRVGRLKA
-35 TSQKGKT
+35 GKEKI

-53 TMNTNNKEEVTMMTI
+53 TMNTNNKEEVTMMTV

-82 MTLAEVAK
+82 MTLAEATK

-112 STVATPVTKAPTKAP
+112 STVATPVTTAPTKV
-127 TKAAKPAAASK
+127 AKPVATNK
-138 DTKAYRTNM
+138 DTKTYRNNM

-196 SADAHHSGDV
+196 SAEAHHSGDI

-211 VLRINLSSKKTNLKK
+211 VLRTNLSSKKTNLKK

-245 TFFNKLYEELG
+245 KFLNGLYEELG
-256 GKKTAGKFGRV
+256 GKKAADKFGRV
-267 SADSKA
+267 SADNKA
-273 KYDLDDADINALA
+273 KYDLDDEDINALA

-300 IASFKA
+300 IASFKT

-358 KPNDWYDADEQ
+358 KPNDWYDADEA

-389 EELMAKKG
+389 EEFKAKKG
-397 GKALTKKELE
+397 GKALTKKEQE
-407 MIDTAVETYSKFM
+407 MIELAVETYSKFM

>member
-1 MEVIVCRGVED
+1 
-12 HLSKTPTN
+12 
-20 SGTKQVLLTYKSRKA
+20 
-35 TSQKGKT
+35 
-42 MSTINTNEHNN
+42 MSTINANEHNN
-53 TMNTNNKEEVTMMTI
+53 TMNTNNKEEVTMTV
-68 EEAKRVIK
+68 EEAKKVVK

-82 MTLAEVAK
+82 MTIAEADK
-90 IDELRK
+90 LDALRK
-96 FVDENE
+96 FIAENE

-112 STVATPVTKAPTKAP
+112 STVATPVTKAP

-162 ALYEK
+162 SLYEK

-196 SADAHHSGDV
+196 SADAHHSGDI

-211 VLRINLSSKKTNLKK
+211 VLRTNLSSKKTNLKK

-245 TFFNKLYEELG
+245 KFLNGLYEELG
-256 GKKTAGKFGRV
+256 GKKAADKFGRV
-267 SADSKA
+267 SADNKA
-273 KYDLDDADINALA
+273 KYDLDDEDINALA

-300 IASFKA
+300 IASFKT

-358 KPNDWYDADEQ
+358 KPKDWYDADEQ

-389 EELMAKKG
+389 EEFKAKKG
-397 GKALTKKELE
+397 GKALTKKEQE
-407 MIDTAVETYSKFM
+407 MIELAVETYSKFM

>member
-1 MEVIVCRGVED
+1 
-12 HLSKTPTN
+12 
-20 SGTKQVLLTYKSRKA
+20 
-35 TSQKGKT
+35 
-42 MSTINTNEHNN
+42 MSTINANEHNN
-53 TMNTNNKEEVTMMTI
+53 TMNTNNKEEVTMTV
-68 EEAKRVIK
+68 EEAKKVVK

-82 MTLAEVAK
+82 MTIAEADK
-90 IDELRK
+90 LDALRK
-96 FVDENE
+96 FIAENE

-112 STVATPVTKAPTKAP
+112 STVATPVTKAP

-162 ALYEK
+162 SLYEK
-167 FPVVLAQGTVINL
+167 FPVVLVQGTVINT

-185 DNGTLMELIKA
+185 DNGALMELIKA
-196 SADAHHSGDV
+196 SAEAHHSGDV

-211 VLRINLSSKKTNLKK
+211 VLRANLSSKKTNLKK

-245 TFFNKLYEELG
+245 KFLNGLYEELG
-256 GKKTAGKFGRV
+256 GKKAADKFGRV
-267 SADSKA
+267 SDNSKA
-273 KYDLDDADINALA
+273 KYDLDDADIKALA

-300 IASFKA
+300 IASFKT

-358 KPNDWYDADEQ
+358 KPKDWYDADEQ

-378 AQLDALRAKFT
+378 AQLDALREKFT
-389 EELMAKKG
+389 EEFKAKKG
-397 GKALTKKELE
+397 GKALTKKEQE
-407 MIDTAVETYSKFM
+407 MIELAVETYSKFM

>member
-1 MEVIVCRGVED
+1 
-12 HLSKTPTN
+12 
-20 SGTKQVLLTYKSRKA
+20 
-35 TSQKGKT
+35 
-42 MSTINTNEHNN
+42 MSTINTNKHNN
-53 TMNTNNKEEVTMMTI
+53 TMNTNNKEEVTMTV
-68 EEAKRVIK
+68 EEAKKVVK

-82 MTLAEVAK
+82 MTIAEADK
-90 IDELRK
+90 LDALRK
-96 FVDENE
+96 FIAENE

-112 STVATPVTKAPTKAP
+112 STVATPVTKAPTKTA

-138 DTKAYRTNM
+138 DTKTYRTNM

-162 ALYEK
+162 SLYEK

-185 DNGTLMELIKA
+185 DNGTLMELIKS

-211 VLRINLSSKKTNLKK
+211 VLRTNLSSKKTNLKK

-245 TFFNKLYEELG
+245 KFLNGLYEELG
-256 GKKTAGKFGRV
+256 GKKAADKFGRV
-267 SADSKA
+267 SADNKA
-273 KYDLDDADINALA
+273 KYDLDDEDINALA

-300 IASFKA
+300 IASFKT

-358 KPNDWYDADEQ
+358 KPNDWYDADEA

-389 EELMAKKG
+389 EEFKAKKG
-397 GKALTKKELE
+397 GKALTKKEQE
-407 MIDTAVETYSKFM
+407 MIELAVETYSKFM

>member
-1 MEVIVCRGVED
+1 
-12 HLSKTPTN
+12 
-20 SGTKQVLLTYKSRKA
+20 
-35 TSQKGKT
+35 
-42 MSTINTNEHNN
+42 MSTINLNECNT
-53 TMNTNNKEEVTMMTI
+53 TMNTNNKEEVTMTV
-68 EEAKRVIK
+68 EEAKKVVK

-82 MTLAEVAK
+82 MTIAEADK
-90 IDELRK
+90 LDALRK
-96 FVDENE
+96 FIAENE

-112 STVATPVTKAPTKAP
+112 STVATPVTKAPTKTA

-162 ALYEK
+162 SLYEK

-185 DNGTLMELIKA
+185 DNGALMELIKA

-211 VLRINLSSKKTNLKK
+211 VLRTNLSSKKTNLKK

-245 TFFNKLYEELG
+245 KFLNGLYEELG
-256 GKKTAGKFGRV
+256 GKKAADKFGRV
-267 SADSKA
+267 SDNSKA
-273 KYDLDDADINALA
+273 KYDLDDEDIKALA

-300 IASFKA
+300 IASFKT

-389 EELMAKKG
+389 EEFKAKKG
-397 GKALTKKELE
+397 GKALTKKEQE
-407 MIDTAVETYSKFM
+407 MIELAVETYSKFM